1 VSRGSRTAGVSPC
14 LAASTLGA
22 PHVAAAAAPKSKGR
36 GEGRGVSATMVQT
49 DVESSLRAGVVQ
61 SAPLQRAGG
70 RKPSIIVAPGA
81 VQPVCEAWPG
91 GHIRTRTLL
100 LVDERC
106 FFFCRRDEPI
116 AGASC
121 VGTVARRHPFGTP
134 HIPFL
139 AFLQH
144 TRGYAHVAPATAVT
158 ESTGESERAARRGGF
173 LEDVPGDA

>member
-1 VSRGSRTAGVSPC
+1 MSPPPPPQNPKGVAKAEASAPRWCKRMSNRASVLVWSSRRRYSEQ
-14 LAASTLGA
+14 
-22 PHVAAAAAPKSKGR
+22 AAANHP
-36 GEGRGVSATMVQT
+36 
-49 DVESSLRAGVVQ
+49 SSSR
-61 SAPLQRAGG
+61 
-70 RKPSIIVAPGA
+70 PG
-81 VQPVCEAWPG
+81 PYSLCEAWPG